1 MRILPAAAH
10 MRISHTV
17 KIRQGEIMTEQSSSC
32 VCGGADRRNIGRLR
46 SDFTLI
52 ELLVVIAI
60 IAILAAI
67 LLPALQSARMRA
79 MSSSCMNNQKQTI
92 TAASMYSQDRRG
104 FMPLYD
110 NVPCL
115 KSNCPGRMYSGH
127 TVHYTWGDTLVY
139 SRYVPFENHSLRCP
153 ATMSNALDEKGL
165 FVYTFGTPIGANGST
180 GFSSSEGQSLYDA
193 RILVQQYNSDTS
205 KFKILNTKAVT
216 SPSRLPY
223 LVDTIRFFDTGKV
236 EQQYVLHLRSSSH
249 LSLRHSGRLNIAFVD
264 GGVRSCE
271 VEELLNYG
279 IRNTDFNHNIS
290 GKDIRVYPDDGTKE
304 YLTYTFPKFF

>member
-1 MRILPAAAH
+1 MSAPHRSPNIVPN
-10 MRISHTV
+10 RDRVS
-17 KIRQGEIMTEQSSSC
+17 RR
-32 VCGGADRRNIGRLR
+32 GAR
-46 SDFTLI
+46 FTLI

-67 LLPALQSARMRA
+67 LLPALQSARGRA
-79 MSSSCMNNQKQTI
+79 MSSNCQNNQKQCI
-92 TAASMYSQDRRG
+92 TAASMYSHDRRG

-110 NVPCL
+110 NAPCL
-115 KSNCPGRMYSGH
+115 KSNCPGKMYSGH
-127 TVHYTWGDTLVY
+127 SSHYTWGDVLVY
-139 SRYVPFENHSLRCP
+139 NRYIEFESHSLRCP

-165 FVYTFGTPIGANGST
+165 FVYTFGAPIGANGST
-180 GFSSSEGQSLYDA
+180 GFSSSESQSFYDA

-205 KFKILNTKAVT
+205 KFKHLNTKAVT
-216 SPSRLPY
+216 HPAQLLY
-223 LVDTIRFFDTGKV
+223 LVDTIRFFDTGKI

-279 IRNTDFNHNIS
+279 IQNTDFNRNIS
-290 GKDIRVYPDDGTKE
+290 GKNIYVYPDDGSKE
-304 YLTYTFPKFF
+304 NRLTYTFPKFF

>member
-1 MRILPAAAH
+1 MSA
-10 MRISHTV
+10 SHRSPNIV
-17 KIRQGEIMTEQSSSC
+17 PGRDRVSRR
-32 VCGGADRRNIGRLR
+32 GAR
-46 SDFTLI
+46 FTLI

-79 MSSSCMNNQKQTI
+79 MSSNCQSNQKQCI

-110 NVPCL
+110 NAPCL
-115 KSNCPGRMYSGH
+115 KSNCPGKMYSGH
-127 TVHYTWGDTLVY
+127 TVHYTWGDVLVY
-139 SRYVPFENHSLRCP
+139 NRYIDFESHSMRCP
-153 ATMSNALDEKGL
+153 ATASNALDEKGL
-165 FVYTFGTPIGANGST
+165 FVYTFGAPIGANGST
-180 GFSSSEGQSLYDA
+180 GFDSKEGQSFYDA
-193 RILVQQYNSDTS
+193 RILVQKYNSDSS
-205 KFKILNTKAVT
+205 KYKHLNTNAVT
-216 SPSRLPY
+216 SPARLLY
-223 LVDTIRFFDTGKV
+223 LVDTIRFFDTGKI

-279 IRNTDFNHNIS
+279 IQNTDFNRNIS
-290 GKDIRVYPDDGTKE
+290 GKNIYVYPDDGSKDARI
-304 YLTYTFPKFF
+304 TYTFPKFF